1 MFLLFTFLF
10 LALGVSF
17 LCSLL
22 EAVLLSVSHAHI
34 ALMIKN
40 GRRSGR
46 VLKRMKKDIDHPLAA
61 ILTLNTVA
69 NTVGAAGVGA
79 QTYHLFGSRWVA
91 VSSAALTILILVCSE
106 IIPKTLGA
114 AHWRKLAPA
123 AAYLLSG
130 LIVILY
136 PAVRV
141 LESISGFVAGESD
154 SGHVSR
160 EEMMALAEVGGDE
173 GILQRKEASI
183 IRNLLLLREIY
194 TKDIMTPRAVV
205 LAFQKD
211 RTVKEVVR
219 EHAPINF
226 SRIPVFGESRDD
238 VRGVVFRNELLEA
251 FYTGK
256 GSERIEKFMKPLH
269 AVPET
274 KTIADL
280 LDEFIGRREHMFLV
294 VDEYGGTAGI
304 VTLEDAIE
312 TLLGAEIVDELDSV
326 EDMRAFALEVW
337 NKRRKKGRLL

>member
-1 MFLLFTFLF
+1 MLLLFTFLF

-40 GRRSGR
+40 GRKSGR
-46 VLKRMKKDIDHPLAA
+46 VLKRMKEEIDHPLAA

-79 QTYHLFGSRWVA
+79 QTYHLFGSKWVA

-106 IIPKTLGA
+106 IIPKTVGA
-114 AHWRKLAPA
+114 AHWRKLAPG
-123 AAYLLSG
+123 AAYILSG
-130 LIVILY
+130 LIVVLY

-160 EEMMALAEVGGDE
+160 EEMMALAEVGVDE

-274 KTIADL
+274 KTIAAL

-312 TLLGAEIVDELDSV
+312 TLLGVEIVDELDSV

-337 NKRRKKGRLL
+337 HKRRKKGKLL